1 MFPDLGRTAPLVPPL
16 YPASVYTFPD
26 LDALDAVYAGAEPG
40 FVYARDG
47 HPNGK
52 HLADELTA
60 LEGGAWGIATG
71 SGMGATVAAVLPL
84 VAAGDRIV
92 AASRLY
98 GRTAQFFR
106 DHLGRFGVTTTF
118 ADVSDP
124 AAVRAAVEAGP
135 CKVVFAET
143 LSNPLCR
150 AADISA
156 LADIAKS
163 AGATLVIDNTFAT
176 PVLCRP
182 LELGAGVVVES
193 VTKLIGGHSDGTLG
207 FVAGTDPA
215 AFPAVK
221 TTVSVWGLAAP
232 PFDCWLAARGLG
244 TLDLRARA
252 SAANAAAVAD
262 WLADRPGVKRVV
274 YPGRPDHPDRAVAI
288 RLFGDSPPG
297 HMLCFELA
305 GGRDAVNRFLRA
317 TPGIPFSPSLGDVT
331 TTCSHPDTTSHR
343 YDAAA
348 DKVREGITP
357 GVIRLSVGC
366 EPLARITA
374 ELSTGLSAEFPST
387 AAADSIR

>member
-26 LDALDAVYAGAEPG
+26 LDALDAVYAGTEPG

-60 LEGGAWGIATG
+60 LEFTFGLGGGAWGIATG

-84 VAAGDRIV
+84 VEVRSRVV

-106 DHLGRFGVTTTF
+106 DHLALFGVTTTF
-118 ADVSDP
+118 ADASDP
-124 AAVRAAVEAGP
+124 DAVRAAVDAGP
-135 CKVVFAET
+135 CKVIYAET

-150 AADISA
+150 AVDIAA
-156 LADIAKS
+156 LADIAKA

-193 VTKLIGGHSDGTLG
+193 VTKLIGGHSDVTLG

-274 YPGRPDHPDRAVAI
+274 YPGRPDHPDRTVAA
-288 RLFGDSPPG
+288 RLFGGSPPG

-305 GGRDAVNRFLRA
+305 DRDAVNRFLRA
-317 TPGIPFSPSLGDVT
+317 APGIPFSPSLGDVT

-348 DKVREGITP
+348 DKLREGITP
-357 GVIRLSVGC
+357 GLIRLSVGC

-374 ELSTGLSAEFPST
+374 ELAKGLG
-387 AAADSIR
+387 